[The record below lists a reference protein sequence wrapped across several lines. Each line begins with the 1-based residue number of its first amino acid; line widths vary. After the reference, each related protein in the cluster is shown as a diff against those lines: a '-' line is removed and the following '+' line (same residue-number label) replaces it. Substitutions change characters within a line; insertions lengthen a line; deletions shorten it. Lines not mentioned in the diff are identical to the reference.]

1 MDSGL
6 RVALQQRIS
15 HKSFPLVEPQQLE
28 VVDPQRFSTVTFT
41 RVSYQS
47 PNADRDTGRAWRI
60 VAWHG
65 KLAVKAVSPVSRSD
79 ILPCEKKFDSQGDHG
94 EGLQQRSR
102 LRNQCPRHL
111 LARDW
116 IRKAP
121 SPTVGLPTVV
131 FPGLQ
136 D

>member
-60 VAWHG
+60 VAWERE
-65 KLAVKAVSPVSRSD
+65 AR
-79 ILPCEKKFDSQGDHG
+79 SQGCFSSVTFGHTA
-94 EGLQQRSR
+94 
-102 LRNQCPRHL
+102 LR
-111 LARDW
+111 
-116 IRKAP
+116 KE
-121 SPTVGLPTVV
+121 V
-131 FPGLQ
+131 
-136 D
+136 